1 MIIRCIQ
8 LFGNFRPG
16 DELEIPADAV
26 FDETYFERV
35 PAKGADTEPVKG
47 GDE

>member
-35 PAKGADTEPVKG
+35 AEATDTEPVKG

>member
-1 MIIRCIQ
+1 MIIRCIR

-35 PAKGADTEPVKG
+35 PASGANTEHEG